1 MFLAFFDNVKK
12 FANQYFQYFDF
23 INIFVISMWCIYYV
37 RSFIRP
43 DWKRSL
49 FLISILLIEEK
60 TYVHII
66 LIYTV
71 LSLISVRQ
79 NVLLINVLIHFNW
92 VTFILAVKFA
102 VKQAD
107 NSQNCISK
115 EQWAGSCSFLA
126 PGLKKIGWTDCY
138 KYDMSHHQVFNETL
152 ISKKLLSVL

>member
-1 MFLAFFDNVKK
+1 MVYLLRAFVEKTGLKEVFIFNFHPFDWKK
-12 FANQYFQYFDF
+12 SVCSHYFD
-23 INIFVISMWCIYYV
+23 IM
-37 RSFIRP
+37 
-43 DWKRSL
+43 
-49 FLISILLIEEK
+49 
-60 TYVHII
+60 
-66 LIYTV
+66 
-71 LSLISVRQ
+71 SLISDRQ
-79 NVLLINVLIHFNW
+79 NVLLINVLVHFNW

>member
-49 FLISILLIEEK
+49 FLISILLIEK
-60 TYVHII
+60 SVCSHYFDIM
-66 LIYTV
+66 
-71 LSLISVRQ
+71 SLISDRQ
-79 NVLLINVLIHFNW
+79 NVLLINVLIQFNW

-102 VKQAD
+102 LNRPTIVKIVYQKS
-107 NSQNCISK
+107 N
-115 EQWAGSCSFLA
+115 EPGSCSFVA

>member
-43 DWKRSL
+43 DWKMSL

-66 LIYTV
+66 LI
-71 LSLISVRQ
+71 
-79 NVLLINVLIHFNW
+79 
-92 VTFILAVKFA
+92 
-102 VKQAD
+102 
-107 NSQNCISK
+107 
-115 EQWAGSCSFLA
+115 
-126 PGLKKIGWTDCY
+126 
-138 KYDMSHHQVFNETL
+138 
-152 ISKKLLSVL
+152 